1 MTKRGKNNQPV
12 TFELLTEFYTD
23 FLKPQFERLHK
34 KIEKNHSELK
44 DEIGGVK
51 VEVLHLKDEVKG
63 LKADL
68 SVVPTRR
75 EFNQLKRKVDTLQ
88 N

>member
-23 FLKPQFERLHK
+23 FLKPQFEKL
-34 KIEKNHSELK
+34 EKLIRKNGE
-44 DEIGGVK
+44 EIRSVK
-51 VEVLHLKDEVKG
+51 VELGYVKDEVKG

-75 EFNQLKRKVDTLQ
+75 
-88 N
+88 